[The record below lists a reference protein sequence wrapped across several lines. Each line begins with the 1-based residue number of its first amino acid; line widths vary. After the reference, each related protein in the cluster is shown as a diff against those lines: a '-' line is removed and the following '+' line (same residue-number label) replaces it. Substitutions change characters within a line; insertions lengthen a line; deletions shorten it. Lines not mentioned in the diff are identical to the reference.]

1 MDKQPIHQPSRFKRF
16 ISGRGFYVALAAC
29 LLAIGGVTVATF
41 GERMFVRQP
50 ADSSDSVS
58 DTRPVEQ
65 KVSDQ
70 PDERKTTT
78 TTTAATTSAATT
90 TTAPAADLYVL
101 PLGNTLQQPYSGTE
115 LLYSV
120 TMQDWRTHEGADF
133 AGEQGQAV
141 KALADGRVTAVESDV
156 FWGERVTIDHGTGV
170 QSTYC
175 GLKPTVKA
183 GDTVKV
189 GETIGTLSAIP
200 CEQAQGLHL
209 HLEMTVDGRT
219 VDPVQAIGREV
230 RYADGSA
237 PTQATE

>member
-1 MDKQPIHQPSRFKRF
+1 MSRWPPACWPSAVSPWPPSV
-16 ISGRGFYVALAAC
+16 SGC
-29 LLAIGGVTVATF
+29 LC
-41 GERMFVRQP
+41 RQP

-183 GDTVKV
+183 GDTR
-189 GETIGTLSAIP
+189 
-200 CEQAQGLHL
+200 QGRRDH
-209 HLEMTVDGRT
+209 
-219 VDPVQAIGREV
+219 
-230 RYADGSA
+230 RYAHCH
-237 PTQATE
+237 PV